1 MCGQHY
7 MRISVTLVRAQEF
20 PAQGGQ
26 YSFSGIKDP
35 LRSAEHTGA
44 KAASGLLEKLG
55 GIGRETFLD
64 ALKGVS
70 QVARSR
76 EMHASNDSGIVT
88 YSKGSGFG
96 LL

>member
-1 MCGQHY
+1 MG
-7 MRISVTLVRAQEF
+7 RIAYTRLGPVFGFCTWGE
-20 PAQGGQ
+20 
-26 YSFSGIKDP
+26 
-35 LRSAEHTGA
+35 EHTGA
-44 KAASGLLEKLG
+44 KAASGLLEKLR

>member
-1 MCGQHY
+1 M
-7 MRISVTLVRAQEF
+7 
-20 PAQGGQ
+20 
-26 YSFSGIKDP
+26 
-35 LRSAEHTGA
+35 
-44 KAASGLLEKLG
+44 AASGLLEKLG

-76 EMHASNDSGIVT
+76 EMHVSNDSGIVT
-88 YSKGSGFG
+88 YSKASAFG